1 LFSLGRAFEMLGE
14 KSKRD
19 VVWKELAE
27 NFSGHPLTHQ
37 AQLSQKP
44 KLDDQILDDSID
56 NPSVTKKSDEPSVI
70 AN

>member
-1 LFSLGRAFEMLGE
+1 MLGE
-14 KSKRD
+14 KNKRD
-19 VVWKELAE
+19 VVWRELAE
-27 NFSGHPLTHQ
+27 NFSEHPLTRQ